1 MSNKNFEK
9 CLAPSVRNQLMEEM
23 PSPASINTLYR
34 EFRKQVSTYRN
45 QYKKFLKDKEAEEEP
60 KEPEIPSVLKEYN
73 MCLSKLKTNDSFLR
87 KELNAW
93 GRSSEHKFTA
103 IKDGEESISLMMFQ
117 KSFHGKKN
125 ALIKKEHY
133 TALYETFRKFYEEG
147 KTSSPVVAPR
157 RRVSRMS
164 FNQTARNVMC
174 ALSQVDPAW
183 KSRVSIVGCSSKE
196 QEDRVRASLGL

>member
-1 MSNKNFEK
+1 M
-9 CLAPSVRNQLMEEM
+9 Q
-23 PSPASINTLYR
+23 
-34 EFRKQVSTYRN
+34 
-45 QYKKFLKDKEAEEEP
+45 KFLQDKETEEEP
-60 KEPEIPSVLKEYN
+60 KKPEVPSVLKEYN
-73 MCLSKLKTNDSFLR
+73 MTLSKLKTNDSFLR

-93 GRSSEHKFTA
+93 GRSFEHKFTA
-103 IKDGEESISLMMFQ
+103 IEVDGEETISLMMFQ

-125 ALIKKEHY
+125 VLIKKEHY
-133 TALYETFRKFYEEG
+133 TALYETFRKFYEKG

-157 RRVSRMS
+157 RRVSRMSS